1 MAQALLDFSQPLD
14 VNLLDQTVAEFYG
27 AASAEQ
33 VHMFNLQDPVTG
45 VVTIEQLLWD
55 QDGVAQDM

>member
-1 MAQALLDFSQPLD
+1 MAQALLDFSKPLD

-33 VHMFNLQDPVTG
+33 VRLCSY
-45 VVTIEQLLWD
+45 
-55 QDGVAQDM
+55 A